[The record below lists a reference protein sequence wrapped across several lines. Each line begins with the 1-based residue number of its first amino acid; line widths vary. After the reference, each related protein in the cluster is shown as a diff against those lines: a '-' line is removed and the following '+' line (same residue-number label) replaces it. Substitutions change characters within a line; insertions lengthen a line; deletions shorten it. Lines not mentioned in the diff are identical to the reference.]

1 MPSKKGS
8 KYLNAKTYSVLSKYT
23 PEDIQKLLNSGQ
35 FKSVIARTLG
45 VYIGAFNVYI
55 REHNLTYKAP
65 CQIRYGKQYK
75 SLTLR
80 KISETKINV
89 VILGR
94 IKRKTQEVWL
104 RRYWIYIRTI

>member
-45 VYIGAFNVYI
+45 VYTSF
-55 REHNLTYKAP
+55 
-65 CQIRYGKQYK
+65 
-75 SLTLR
+75 
-80 KISETKINV
+80 
-89 VILGR
+89 
-94 IKRKTQEVWL
+94 
-104 RRYWIYIRTI
+104 